1 MAAKKMKRS
10 PRKIK
15 NLSARKASAKDIRG
29 IRGGYIGETEK
40 LSIKFSP
47 EYTRYKK

>member
-1 MAAKKMKRS
+1 MAAKRNKKT

-15 NLSARKASAKDIRG
+15 NLSARKPSAREAGG

-40 LSIKFSP
+40 LTGPGRRDGTSN
-47 EYTRYKK
+47 T

>member
-1 MAAKKMKRS
+1 MAGKRTKSS

-15 NLSARKASAKDIRG
+15 NLSARKASPKEARG

-40 LSIKFSP
+40 LKAAGVRDGTSN
-47 EYTRYKK
+47 T